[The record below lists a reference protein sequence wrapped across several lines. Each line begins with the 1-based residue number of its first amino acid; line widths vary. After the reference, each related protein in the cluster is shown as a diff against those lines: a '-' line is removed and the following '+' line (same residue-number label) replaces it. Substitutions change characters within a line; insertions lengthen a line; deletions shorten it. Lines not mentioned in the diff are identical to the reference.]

1 MPIDK
6 IEVKALP
13 RPKVKLDEMITI
25 GILDSS
31 IRTGAVRKTLH
42 AHSLKLFVV
51 KEIPISSRDLRQD
64 LLNIITPWHK
74 A

>member
-1 MPIDK
+1 MPLDK

-31 IRTGAVRKTLH
+31 IRSGAVRKTLH
-42 AHSLKLFVV
+42 AHSMKMFVV
-51 KEIPISSRDLRQD
+51 KEIPINSREFR
-64 LLNIITPWHK
+64 
-74 A
+74 

>member
-1 MPIDK
+1 LDQKQKKLLEPFIRLRNMPIDK

-42 AHSLKLFVV
+42 A
-51 KEIPISSRDLRQD
+51 
-64 LLNIITPWHK
+64 
-74 A
+74 